1 MSREKLKLY
10 TMKINFIIGVALIM
24 LTMSAC
30 NKNEL
35 PTTVSS
41 TTVNC
46 DSLLDNPESVFY
58 GLNNPDDHED
68 DLVNKLELKLGLAL
82 TSLMED
88 AGHRNALLDTSNY
101 VEGVFDL
108 VKYANLNPTFES
120 DLNTILANNTYC
132 ILPEIGS
139 LAQIDSALVYESVDY
154 YPVISYYNYLLNP
167 ESNSYIVSIGTA
179 VNDSDQIPG
188 WYVSS
193 DYISQHLVSEG
204 DSSSDVPI
212 LIIGHM
218 TNDEN
223 YAEPDSIV
231 VFHEDINTLKAGSN
245 FEVKVVSY
253 QVKNPYRWENGN
265 NKTDFRVNS
274 VFHSSITGTSQSSYN
289 GSTVSIS
296 KSKIKE
302 ITKSQVQNS
311 TSFSSPQKL
320 LFSVDED
327 FFAYAGPEYISA
339 YYEHDWYY
347 GLTGHE
353 IYKKYIY
360 TNGQWVT
367 IKLYIFSRYK
377 GEYYGVTEGADLR
390 IKLNQVGDYFYV
402 YRESVSTNNVTA
414 TIKVQ
419 RTH

>member
-1 MSREKLKLY
+1 
-10 TMKINFIIGVALIM
+10 MKINFIIGAGLALFA
-24 LTMSAC
+24 LAAC

-35 PTTVSS
+35 PTNITNDTVY
-41 TTVNC
+41 C

-58 GLNNPDDHED
+58 GLNNPDDDED
-68 DLVNKLELKLGLAL
+68 DMVNKLELKLGLAI

-88 AGHRNALLDTSNY
+88 AGHRAALLDTSNY
-101 VEGVFDL
+101 EEGVFDV
-108 VKYANLNPTFES
+108 VKFANLNPSFES

-139 LAQIDSALVYESVDY
+139 LAQIDSALVYQSVDY
-154 YPVISYYNYLLNP
+154 FPVISYYNYLLNP

-231 VFHEDINTLKAGSN
+231 VFHENINTLKSGN
-245 FEVKVVSY
+245 NVTIKLTLY
-253 QVKNPYRWENGN
+253 QVKNPYRWEENN
-265 NKTDFRVNS
+265 NKSDLRYTMVSYKRT
-274 VFHSSITGTSQSSYN
+274 TGTNHTSGY
-289 GSTVSIS
+289 GSILS
-296 KSKIKE
+296 KTDEKIKE
-302 ITKSQVQNS
+302 VTKSQVQNS
-311 TSFSSPQKL
+311 STFTSPTSTIIDVNENYFIYTDPEAML
-320 LFSVDED
+320 A
-327 FFAYAGPEYISA
+327 FFEY
-339 YYEHDWYY
+339 DWYY
-347 GLTGHE
+347 SKTRH
-353 IYKKYIY
+353 KIY
-360 TNGQWVT
+360 TKHIVVGDDYVN
-367 IKLYIFSRYK
+367 IHLKISARYRT
-377 GEYYGVTEGADLR
+377 EYYGFTTGQNFYYSMLT
-390 IKLNQVGDYFYV
+390 VGDAFYV
-402 YRESVSTNNVTA
+402 SREAGSTANCTA
-414 TIKVQ
+414 TLKVQ